1 VRQCLVRPG
10 AFLGE
15 AIRPAITPVALQV
28 MAISRPDDLGDITN
42 LGLTLAEAKLL
53 LAQVQQQLVA
63 EQVNIHGT
71 FRPDGRTAGRA
82 AGYVR

>member
-1 VRQCLVRPG
+1 MRIRRFALSWKGRPS
-10 AFLGE
+10 FNRVE
-15 AIRPAITPVALQV
+15 QIH
-28 MAISRPDDLGDITN
+28 LGDITN